1 MSIRACSFC
10 SLVLA
15 LAAAAAFAQSPPR
28 ESTEWTDVWFPHTNE
43 NNLPRVLLI
52 GDSITRAYF
61 TGVEEQLKG
70 KAWVARIATSKALG
84 DPALQAELAVFLTEA
99 KFDVVHV
106 NIGMH
111 GWEYTEDDY
120 RKALPELLNTLRR
133 GAPGAKLIWGQTT
146 PVRADREKGATNSR
160 IEERNRIAREFFGKS
175 GIPVDDLHA
184 LMKPHTDLHSDD
196 IHFNKD
202 GSALLAAQVAAEVG
216 KLLPAAKP

>member
-1 MSIRACSFC
+1 MSIRVCSFC
-10 SLVLA
+10 SLFLA
-15 LAAAAAFAQSPPR
+15 LTLFAADPPR

-43 NNLPRVLLI
+43 QNLPRVLLI

-61 TGVEEQLKG
+61 GGVEEQLRG

-84 DPALQAELAVFLTEA
+84 DPALPAELAVFMAEA
-99 KFDVVHV
+99 KFDVVHI

-111 GWEYTEDDY
+111 GWAYTEDDY
-120 RKALPELLNTLRR
+120 RRALPELLSTIRK

-146 PVRADREKGATNSR
+146 PVRADREKGATNAR
-160 IEERNRIAREFFGKS
+160 IEVRNYIAREFFKS
-175 GIPVDDLHA
+175 AGIPVDDLHA

-196 IHFNKD
+196 VHFNKD

-216 KLLPAAKP
+216 KLLPKP